1 MPGMVGI
8 SVTVDADHV
17 EDIDVVG
24 VALAEE
30 GMRVD
35 AVTARSESFPVP
47 SSRADSQPSRQSRAS
62 WPSNWSSTSTSAVAA
77 LNHGRRRQ
85 TRMLRAITPRSSA
98 ISDPTFRNVS
108 SSLPIGSEM
117 SSGVPS
123 DLC

>member
-35 AVTARSESFPVP
+35 LVHRTIGIISGSVP
-47 SSRADSQPSRQSRAS
+47 AGRL
-62 WPSNWSSTSTSAVAA
+62 AA
-77 LNHGRRRQ
+77 LEAVPGVLAVELEQHVDIRR
-85 TRMLRAITPRSSA
+85 
-98 ISDPTFRNVS
+98 
-108 SSLPIGSEM
+108 
-117 SSGVPS
+117 SGPEPW
-123 DLC
+123 